1 MAQLKKENVS
11 LSRSLEAKTN
21 QLESARQQIGI
32 IKTDAQ
38 ELKKQLEVSRKKQ
51 CHLSTQARF
60 CFKKTDKEDGHKLKE
75 LLEGRTI
82 LKEELSRSKA
92 MLEELEVLREQQ
104 QRQLIQLKQEG
115 DLKNPELTDERRDR
129 AEKKRIPTELL
140 YRKQHQR
147 DESNIKQLEQAN
159 L

>member
-1 MAQLKKENVS
+1 M
-11 LSRSLEAKTN
+11 
-21 QLESARQQIGI
+21 

-51 CHLSTQARF
+51 YHLSTQARF

-92 MLEELEVLREQQ
+92 MLEEFEVLREQQ
-104 QRQLIQLKQEG
+104 QRQLIELKKEG

-140 YRKQHQR
+140 YRKQH
-147 DESNIKQLEQAN
+147 
-159 L
+159 